1 MQAASLS
8 SCACNGPAPLL
19 REKEAAAFLGLT
31 PRALQ
36 SWRQF
41 GYGPRFVRISGACI
55 RYRQEDL
62 DAWVASRLRESTSDP
77 DPEDA
82 A

>member
-1 MQAASLS
+1 MQPASLPP
-8 SCACNGPAPLL
+8 CACNGSAPLL

-36 SWRQF
+36 SWRTQ

-55 RYRQEDL
+55 RYRPQDL
-62 DAWVASRLRESTSDP
+62 DAWVASRLRESTSEP
-77 DPEDA
+77 DPEDV
-82 A
+82 